1 MQTIVLVPT
10 NGRGCFDVTAE
21 INRLVQ
27 QSRVRA
33 GLCNVF
39 IQHTS
44 ASLLIQENADAS
56 VRRDLERWLA
66 KLAPESSEYE
76 HDDEGPDDM
85 PAHIRSVLT
94 GVHLSIPIVGGK
106 LALGTWQ
113 GIYLW
118 EHRLRPHDRTVVVH
132 IKA

>member
-1 MQTIVLVPT
+1 MMQTIVLVPT
-10 NGRGCFDVTAE
+10 NGRGFFDVTEE
-21 INRLVQ
+21 INRLVA
-27 QSRVRA
+27 QSRVRS

-56 VRRDLERWLA
+56 VRRDLEAWLR
-66 KLAPESSEYE
+66 KLAPESDEYE

-85 PAHIRSVLT
+85 PAHLRAAMLRTNETV
-94 GVHLSIPIVGGK
+94 PILDGK

-113 GIYLW
+113 AIYLV
-118 EHRLRPHDRTVVVH
+118 EHRKRSHERRLVVT
-132 IKA
+132 IL